1 MLQRISTKRELLA
14 TNKNVACTKAAERR
28 TKGVCGIGEAR
39 RLRQS
44 RIFQQ
49 PAISQTGPLACE
61 QKAT

>member
-1 MLQRISTKRELLA
+1 MLLRISTEPKLLVA
-14 TNKNVACTKAAERR
+14 NKSAACTKDVERR
-28 TKGVCGIGEAR
+28 TKGVCAWGSEAATA
-39 RLRQS
+39 S